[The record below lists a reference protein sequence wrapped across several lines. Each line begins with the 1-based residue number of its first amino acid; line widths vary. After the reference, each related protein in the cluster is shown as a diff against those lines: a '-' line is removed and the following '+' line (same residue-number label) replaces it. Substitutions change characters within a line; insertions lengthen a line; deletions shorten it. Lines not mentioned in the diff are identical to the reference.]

1 MEGIEEHFVKAEEFE
16 VTTMQERAVG
26 KAAKEWL
33 WNRGRK
39 RSFPWMKNLNVHQ
52 VGNKCASQLEYFKDV
67 YDTLD
72 DETRPLAVVSTIP
85 FNMPTQRGWYSMHQS
100 SVLTYL
106 SLYKEKHGLSTIT
119 YNTRFVGN
127 PTFD

>member
-52 VGNKCASQLEYFKDV
+52 VGNKCASQLEYFKDMFN
-67 YDTLD
+67 TLD
-72 DETRPLAVVSTIP
+72 ADYIPWAVVMTIP
-85 FNMPTQRGWYSMHQS
+85 FNVPSQHGWYSMNQTRVNDYITQYEDRHE
-100 SVLTYL
+100 L
-106 SLYKEKHGLSTIT
+106 SLIT
-119 YNTRFVGN
+119 FNTRFVGD